1 MDALEDPLS
10 ERREPLGLWWLRPVA
25 EAERAA
31 GEEGGSTRDAG
42 ITVAAD
48 VSQERAPRE
57 GSHSTWGAVL
67 LRLRPSVR
75 NSVMPST

>member
-1 MDALEDPLS
+1 MDALEDPLR

-25 EAERAA
+25 EVELAA
-31 GEEGGSTRDAG
+31 GEEGSTRDAG
-42 ITVAAD
+42 TTVAAD

-75 NSVMPST
+75 NSMMPST

>member
-1 MDALEDPLS
+1 MDALEDPLR

-31 GEEGGSTRDAG
+31 GEAGSTRDAG
-42 ITVAAD
+42 TTVAAD
-48 VSQERAPRE
+48 ISRERAPRE